1 MSGAPS
7 PSGSGGNNGLKRPSP
22 TEASPANGESSAK
35 RPRPSDPHPP
45 LTTPVPTRPGPPPLI
60 PIGQIPPVVS
70 GPGRPVLNQPPGPY
84 ADSVVVKNYLFATGA
99 LNAQASTQSA
109 SFGGG
114 GPATTIRTAIPSS
127 TAPGTSIS
135 GSRASS
141 SLSPSTTT
149 VGLPPVSTQ
158 PPVGTQS
165 VSGAS
170 KPKTSRKPSAPSILP
185 STKKRNEAE
194 INKLKAEVAR
204 LSEELRRK
212 EREREEPAPPP
223 RPASA
228 GTIPGEDDGY
238 DDRMAVE
245 PEVPT
250 NSAATSSVSANTPSG
265 SRVLPHNF
273 DEWVS
278 NDRGREVLRLKEQ
291 LGLLEAKMVEQQ
303 NAAQEQMQQSQL
315 AVAGLL
321 NTIAQHRDQLAAAA
335 ADRQARTDLEA
346 TVADLRTQLQR
357 AQEQAAVPAP
367 APTSAQDNENAPN
380 QDLVDDLIL
389 RTQLLHAENTDL
401 KSTQEALQLESAR
414 QGGIVDEVNRLVRA
428 FAFPANINA
437 NAPLEFG
444 DDAAQN
450 VGKVLTVLRDA
461 LEANERLGQ
470 VQVQFEQ
477 AQRVVEVE
485 RARVGEL
492 EGQLRGLRDEQARQA
507 QGPSNGNG
515 NEVAALRAQ
524 IAAMERDS
532 QEAMNEVLEGNT
544 ELQQQNTQLEDRNKH
559 FLETLSERDQELRDA
574 QAELATLSGTIRT
587 LQAELERSKGVV
599 SQREQELAA
608 ARQQLLGTNANAEL
622 ERLRNVVS
630 HNDVVLAQ
638 ERVESTRVRMVIS
651 RRESEL
657 EDARKDLV
665 QLQARVNEFGVALAT
680 KAMEVADLTRKL
692 DASTQASAVGDA
704 TVQDLRRQ
712 VEALEEEKQRIVGEG
727 QRMALELHNAQAAE
741 EKATAEMR
749 NTEFETIKLADR
761 VKQLEGENHTLAGQ
775 ARDTSVTLDELRNDV
790 SSLREDN
797 RLQAAQLEDLRNR
810 PTTPRPSSVSSSRF
824 RILDAEFATNHL
836 VQLVMHEHAG
846 GGRELSH
853 ASWARIL
860 RQLQYAASRGGRSFA
875 AAPVDEGDVEAT
887 VIALQNYYLQWLV
900 HDEEALAHEHAHL
913 PVRLVPQY
921 AWVNLPADGAFPVRQ
936 HRYQQPLD
944 PWQVPTPPRLTPAH
958 LTEIFFHHSL
968 TDDVLECNECGING
982 FGFAL
987 PTSTSLERL
996 AEHVERYHRESVE
1009 IVLEETKGMT
1019 GEEMKTW
1026 FLAGETPES
1035 IQIN

>member
-1 MSGAPS
+1 MKSVESKFGLYSTGTSRCLRYFRPRTMSGAP
-7 PSGSGGNNGLKRPSP
+7 PPPGNGGNNGLKRPSP
-22 TEASPANGESSAK
+22 TEASPTNGESSAK
-35 RPRPSDPHPP
+35 RPRPSDPNPP
-45 LTTPVPTRPGPPPLI
+45 LTAPVPARPGPPPLI

-70 GPGRPVLNQPPGPY
+70 GPRRPAPSQPP
-84 ADSVVVKNYLFATGA
+84 NYLFATGS
-99 LNAQASTQSA
+99 LNAQAPTQSA
-109 SFGGG
+109 SVGGG
-114 GPATTIRTAIPSS
+114 GPATTIRTAAPSS
-127 TAPGTSIS
+127 TAPGTSSS

-158 PPVGTQS
+158 PALGTQS
-165 VSGAS
+165 TSTSAAS
-170 KPKTSRKPSAPSILP
+170 KPKTTRKPSAPGILP
-185 STKKRNEAE
+185 STKKRNEDE
-194 INKLKAEVAR
+194 INKLKAEVTR
-204 LSEELRRK
+204 LNEELRRK

-223 RPASA
+223 PRPASA
-228 GTIPGEDDGY
+228 GTIPGEDDGP

-250 NSAATSSVSANTPSG
+250 NSTATSSVSVNAPSG
-265 SRVLPHNF
+265 SRVLPSNF

-321 NTIAQHRDQLAAAA
+321 NTIAQHRDQLAAAD
-335 ADRQARTDLEA
+335 ADRQARTELEA

-367 APTSAQDNENAPN
+367 APTSTQDNENAPN

-389 RTQLLHAENTDL
+389 RTQLLHTENTDL
-401 KSTQEALQLESAR
+401 KSTHEALQLENAR

-428 FAFPANINA
+428 FTFPADINA

-470 VQVQFEQ
+470 SQVQFEQ
-477 AQRVVEVE
+477 AQRAVEAE
-485 RARVGEL
+485 RARVVEL

-515 NEVAALRAQ
+515 NEVAMLRAQ

-532 QEAMNEVLEGNT
+532 QETMNEVLEGNT
-544 ELQQQNTQLEDRNKH
+544 ELQQQNIQLEDRNKH
-559 FLETLSERDQELRDA
+559 ILETLSVRDQELRDA
-574 QAELATLSGTIRT
+574 QAELAKLSGTIWT
-587 LQAELERSKGVV
+587 LQAELERSKSVV
-599 SQREQELAA
+599 GQREQELAA
-608 ARQQLLGTNANAEL
+608 ARQQLLSTDANAEL

-630 HNDVVLAQ
+630 HSDIVLAQ

-665 QLQARVNEFGVALAT
+665 QFQARVNEFGVALAT

-692 DASTQASAVGDA
+692 DASTQASVVGDA
-704 TVQDLRRQ
+704 TVQDLRQQ
-712 VEALEEEKQRIVGEG
+712 VEALEEEKQRTVGEG
-727 QRMALELHNAQAAE
+727 QRMALELRNAQAAE

-761 VKQLEGENHTLAGQ
+761 VKQLEGENYTLAGQ
-775 ARDTSVTLDELRNDV
+775 ARDKSVTLDQLRNDV

-797 RLQAAQLEDLRNR
+797 RLQGAQLQDLRNR
-810 PTTPRPSSVSSSRF
+810 PRIPRPSSCSSSCTSM
-824 RILDAEFATNHL
+824 L
-836 VQLVMHEHAG
+836 AG
-846 GGRELSH
+846 DESYLTHHGP
-853 ASWARIL
+853 A
-860 RQLQYAASRGGRSFA
+860 FA

-900 HDEEALAHEHAHL
+900 HDEQALAHEDAHL

-921 AWVNLPADGAFPVRQ
+921 AWVNLPADGAFPVGQ

-944 PWQVPTPPRLTPAH
+944 PWQVPTPPRLTLAH

-987 PTSTSLERL
+987 PTSTPLERL
-996 AEHVERYHRESVE
+996 AEHAERYHRESVD
-1009 IVLEETKGMT
+1009 IVLEETQGMT
-1019 GEEMKTW
+1019 GEEMKKW
-1026 FLAGETPES
+1026 FLVGETPES
-1035 IQIN
+1035 IQVN